1 MRKEYENRKETE
13 QRRLTILKQ
22 VFHNG
27 INDELEFDSVD
38 KKRLYDDF
46 DNRDIEG
53 LTIDTYKF
61 VSRFQK

>member
-22 VFHNG
+22 VFHNA

-38 KKRLYDDF
+38 KKRLYDD
-46 DNRDIEG
+46 DV
-53 LTIDTYKF
+53 IDTYKF
-61 VSRFQK
+61 TEITSIRSTALFG